1 MNCVNCG
8 AVLRLVEGRGHFV
21 CDYCAAVRPLDGP
34 PAEGVDGL
42 TAAATPTDAA
52 CPTCNQALHAAVLDG
67 WSVSTCRACSGILVP
82 RSAFGKIVAARRAA
96 AAGPEITPR
105 PIDPAEF
112 SRTLRCPRCH
122 ERMEVHPYYGPGA
135 VVIDSCNACGVVW
148 LDRGEL
154 RAIEQAPGK
163 R

>member
-1 MNCVNCG
+1 MNCSNCG
-8 AVLRLVEGRGHFV
+8 AALRLVEGRGHFV
-21 CDYCAAVRPLDGP
+21 CDYCAAVQMLDGAA
-34 PAEGVDGL
+34 PAGVDGVS
-42 TAAATPTDAA
+42 AIASATDAG
-52 CPTCNQALHAAVLDG
+52 CPTCNRPLFSAVLDG
-67 WSVSTCRACSGILVP
+67 WSVTTCRACSGILIP

-96 AAGPEITPR
+96 ATGPEITPR

-112 SRTLRCPRCH
+112 SRSLPCPLCRG
-122 ERMEVHPYYGPGA
+122 RMEVHPYYGPGA

-154 RAIEQAPGK
+154 RAIELAPGK